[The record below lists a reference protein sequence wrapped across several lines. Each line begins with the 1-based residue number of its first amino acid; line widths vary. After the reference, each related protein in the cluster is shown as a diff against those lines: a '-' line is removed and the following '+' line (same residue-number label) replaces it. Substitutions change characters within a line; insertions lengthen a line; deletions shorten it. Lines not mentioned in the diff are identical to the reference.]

1 MRGQALRLLGLL
13 SAPAFLAGAPA
24 VQGPRADW
32 RTLATAH
39 YRIHYPPLLADWAQE
54 VAGRI
59 EGVHALVTAA
69 VGYESTQVIQ
79 VVLADPQQEANGQ
92 AVPLVTGPFVILWRT
107 APLSDNLHGASVTSW
122 TDLLL
127 THELTHIHH
136 LLRPGRPQGAWPSP
150 LQLPFGPVALKA
162 PRWVIE
168 GYATLIEGRLTGS
181 GRPHSPLRAAILRQW
196 ALMGKLP
203 AYDDLNSNRNF
214 LGGNMA
220 YLVGSAYLEWLERQ
234 RPAQPDSLQRL
245 WKHLASRRGLGFQAA
260 FNATFGFTVL
270 DGYQR
275 FQAETTHDAL
285 EVEHRI
291 RTQGLRQGDLW
302 LRTAGGVTELAVSP
316 DGTRLLARL
325 ERPGQ
330 GELAVWSLAPP
341 PEPPRKVRPDPLNQV
356 EDAPPEFRAPKR
368 LARLPALDRQAPQGA
383 QWVDDGTIR
392 FQIKH
397 RDAEGMLHRQPALW
411 RLKDGWDLTPASM
424 PPPRWRTLDPVH
436 RDGRWQLVWD
446 GQTVPLPGS
455 AAGRAFVDEPRHQLL
470 AACELEGI
478 WDLVRLPYQGTGP
491 SRVFE
496 PAQRLTRTASA
507 AWNPAPSPD
516 GHWLFFTCLDA
527 RGMEIRRLDLT
538 LPPLPAAN
546 APEARLLSQAIVLPA
561 AVAPSSL
568 PAPVPPPPSHPYDA
582 RENLRTDLSLAGTL
596 TPSGSTTQVGLS
608 GEDLLGR
615 LAWQVL
621 AGFGD
626 GAGPRGA
633 AAAASSTAWAW
644 KPSLQVFSALE
655 RPSLQATA
663 PVDRDQERRGLEA
676 ALAWDD
682 LGAPRCWTSPVVA
695 WERDQEQPKAGP
707 AWTRTRSLA
716 GLRSGLQ
723 ALWGR
728 GAWVLTATPSLDLYL
743 GSTREAFGGTASWN
757 ATRAALELRLDTPLT
772 GLTLKGEEGR
782 IGGGSTETFHLGG
795 VTTSLIPLSLDL
807 NRLEQAALP
816 AYTAEGDRFLRTRM
830 AVGGLVRAYLEG
842 SALWNGGQPR
852 PAFQRVAGVEFA
864 LDLDGPGGEQQA
876 KKMNLRVGVHR
887 PLDGEM
893 RGRTVGT
900 LTLVVRP

>member
-1 MRGQALRLLGLL
+1 M
-13 SAPAFLAGAPA
+13 
-24 VQGPRADW
+24 
-32 RTLATAH
+32 
-39 YRIHYPPLLADWAQE
+39 
-54 VAGRI
+54 
-59 EGVHALVTAA
+59 
-69 VGYESTQVIQ
+69 
-79 VVLADPQQEANGQ
+79 
-92 AVPLVTGPFVILWRT
+92 
-107 APLSDNLHGASVTSW
+107 
-122 TDLLL
+122 
-127 THELTHIHH
+127 
-136 LLRPGRPQGAWPSP
+136 
-150 LQLPFGPVALKA
+150 
-162 PRWVIE
+162 
-168 GYATLIEGRLTGS
+168 
-181 GRPHSPLRAAILRQW
+181 
-196 ALMGKLP
+196 
-203 AYDDLNSNRNF
+203 
-214 LGGNMA
+214 
-220 YLVGSAYLEWLERQ
+220 
-234 RPAQPDSLQRL
+234 
-245 WKHLASRRGLGFQAA
+245 
-260 FNATFGFTVL
+260 
-270 DGYQR
+270 
-275 FQAETTHDAL
+275 
-285 EVEHRI
+285 
-291 RTQGLRQGDLW
+291 
-302 LRTAGGVTELAVSP
+302 
-316 DGTRLLARL
+316 
-325 ERPGQ
+325 
-330 GELAVWSLAPP
+330 
-341 PEPPRKVRPDPLNQV
+341 
-356 EDAPPEFRAPKR
+356 EDAPPEFHVPKR
-368 LARLPALDRQAPQGA
+368 LARLPALDRQVPQWA
-383 QWVDDGTIR
+383 QWVDDDTIR
-392 FQIKH
+392 FQLKH

-411 RLKDGWDLTPASM
+411 QPKGGLDLAPAAV

-436 RDGRWQLVWD
+436 RNGRWLLEWD
-446 GQTVPLPGS
+446 GQTVPLPGQ
-455 AAGRAFVDEPRHQLL
+455 AAGRAFVDEPRRQIL
-470 AACELEGI
+470 AACDLDGI
-478 WDLVRLPYQGTGP
+478 WDLVRIPYQGTGAG
-491 SRVFE
+491 RVFE

-516 GHWLFFTCLDA
+516 GRWLFFTSLDA

-538 LPPLPAAN
+538 LPPLPTAN
-546 APEARLLSQAIVLPA
+546 APEPRILAQATVLPA
-561 AVAPSSL
+561 PIIPSTL
-568 PAPVPPPPSHPYDA
+568 PAPVAPPPSHPYNA
-582 RENLRTDLSLAGTL
+582 RENQRLDLSAAGSI
-596 TPSGSTTQVGLS
+596 TPSGTTSQLGLS
-608 GEDLLGR
+608 GQDLLGR
-615 LAWQVL
+615 LSWQVL

-633 AAAASSTAWAW
+633 TAAMSSTRWLW

-655 RPSLQATA
+655 RPGLQPTA

-676 ALAWDD
+676 ALAYDD
-682 LGAPRCWTSPVVA
+682 LSSPRLWTSPVVA
-695 WERDQEQPKAGP
+695 WEQDPQLPRTGP
-707 AWTRTRSLA
+707 NWTRTRSLA